1 MARKQRRYPPEFRR
15 EIVGLVRSGR
25 SPEALAREFEPSAS
39 AIRNQAGR
47 SGRGAPERRVDDVRA
62 PGVAPGEA
70 GDQAP
75 ADGAGHPKKSRG
87 LVRPGERLDPKKG
100 FEFVKAYRAQ
110 FPIRVMCRV
119 LGLSPSGYYAWLKR
133 LPSNRARQDQ
143 ALRETIVRIWNE
155 NRRVYGR
162 PRLHAE
168 LRARGERTSPK
179 RVGRLMREAG
189 IQGASR
195 RHRKAGLTRRD
206 RKARPAPDLVN
217 RNFAAEGPDQLWVA
231 DLTYVRTKAGW
242 LYVAVVLDAWSRLV
256 VGWAMETHL
265 RSELVEKALAP
276 IRFRQIPPQSEFLQL
291 QNRLVAV
298 VSLVRHHFPD
308 LRSRPDR
315 LHLLLRH
322 PERSTHRLGV
332 PQLLRRRH
340 RHHRPQPEGV

>member
-1 MARKQRRYPPEFRR
+1 M
-15 EIVGLVRSGR
+15 
-25 SPEALAREFEPSAS
+25 
-39 AIRNQAGR
+39 
-47 SGRGAPERRVDDVRA
+47 
-62 PGVAPGEA
+62 
-70 GDQAP
+70 
-75 ADGAGHPKKSRG
+75 
-87 LVRPGERLDPKKG
+87 
-100 FEFVKAYRAQ
+100 KAYRAQ

-133 LPSNRARQDQ
+133 PPSNRARQDQ
-143 ALRETIVRIWNE
+143 ALREKIVQIWNE

-265 RSELVEKALAP
+265 RSELVEKALAMAVIRRQP
-276 IRFRQIPPQSEFLQL
+276 KQVIHHSDQGAQYTSTAFGKRCREAGVQPSMGSVGDAYDNAMCESFFTTLECELLDRHRFRNPGEARRAVFDFIEGFY
-291 QNRLVAV
+291 NR
-298 VSLVRHHFPD
+298 
-308 LRSRPDR
+308 
-315 LHLLLRH
+315 
-322 PERSTHRLGV
+322 
-332 PQLLRRRH
+332 RRRH
-340 RHHRPQPEGV
+340 SALGYESPVRYEQQVA